1 MFTLRFAFGTLTLI
15 AATIASLSAPVPSWA
30 QATTTTLANPSN
42 SSTLDAS
49 FAKKV
54 AEAHVEL
61 IQADN
66 KARLDH
72 RIALMKH
79 DEEIFAWQ
87 RWASEV
93 LLWVVV
99 AVVGCGL
106 VFSGYQLVVVME
118 MARQRLRRQQN
129 AVQAAAGGQNDDGI
143 PTLANQIAISA
154 GRLEV
159 TSSVVGVTVLVISI
173 AFLYLFVREVYTI
186 TPLSAP
192 ASAKSPITEE
202 TSTAAQN

>member
-1 MFTLRFAFGTLTLI
+1 MTRAAHGALLLFMAMFVS
-15 AATIASLSAPVPSWA
+15 AATSAPGWA
-30 QATTTTLANPSN
+30 QAVTTSQPTDLVDPSALEPEFEK
-42 SSTLDAS
+42 SV
-49 FAKKV
+49 AK
-54 AEAHVEL
+54 AHIEL

-79 DEEIFAWQ
+79 DEQIFAWQ

-99 AVVGCGL
+99 AVVACGL
-106 VFSGYQLVVVME
+106 AFSGYQLIVVME
-118 MARQRLRRQQN
+118 MARHRIRRQQATAQTN
-129 AVQAAAGGQNDDGI
+129 PEVKDGDGT
-143 PTLANQIAISA
+143 PSTASQIAISA

-192 ASAKSPITEE
+192 ATAKPPIVEE
-202 TSTAAQN
+202 TTTAQK